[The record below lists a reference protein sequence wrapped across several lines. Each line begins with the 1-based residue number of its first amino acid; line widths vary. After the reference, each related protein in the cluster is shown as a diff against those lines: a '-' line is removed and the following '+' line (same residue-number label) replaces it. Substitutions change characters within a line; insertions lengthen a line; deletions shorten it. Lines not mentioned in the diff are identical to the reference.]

1 MIYYI
6 LPLLLCSNAF
16 QNCAAIDASDIS
28 YDTSK
33 SNPIVRHLIKTS
45 LLHPT
50 IDVVTKHNDDTQS
63 QGVTNKTPKE
73 LETHLEKVSKQDTQV
88 ENSPE
93 DAEFD
98 KSVSDLSKVIYSRLT
113 NILRKRMKVLFSKT
127 FPLNAEKSEPDN
139 SENTHFSSE
148 ELDKETKASVNNSE
162 ERVSSSRQF
171 VFHPYLPY
179 GKDAVPD
186 EKISIHDVLPVKMVK
201 FIKSMVEDAPWEQMF
216 MKMVRMVVDQFVDK
230 IIEKMFAHK
239 DEDDKWR
246 SLDGDSKTAT
256 WSLPKNVLTSVV
268 RMRRS
273 AGGKS
278 KSEKEQSWSGSNFQS
293 ANRVSK
299 EDESKVKE
307 KPEEESWLD
316 SILEYM
322 FPEDSKADSFDNDEI
337 SETEKRKKRDTSEST
352 PSDSD
357 LYSEIIRRFVI
368 RYLRF
373 QSEQLTPETI
383 DAMVKESIR
392 RKMSQTIPSNIQV
405 DENTDA
411 VTTPDASS
419 LPVDSPS
426 EMLSERWLSVLKNV
440 EAETK
445 VPTRVRRSATDD
457 ADKEME
463 EERRLWQAS
472 RRTRPSSSKTRDD
485 CSLRRACNAGRL
497 LSRLPSVQDIT
508 LQLKAYGNEPHWDAL
523 LWGMAKKRCSRIFC
537 KRQRSPKGSK
547 HRWDI
552 PEKRYHK
559 KSTLASRGSRS
570 RYDESDLTT
579 IYPV

>member
-1 MIYYI
+1 M
-6 LPLLLCSNAF
+6 
-16 QNCAAIDASDIS
+16 
-28 YDTSK
+28 
-33 SNPIVRHLIKTS
+33 KTS
-45 LLHPT
+45 PLDST
-50 IDVVTKHNDDTQS
+50 IDVIDVVTKQNEDTQNK
-63 QGVTNKTPKE
+63 GVTNKTPKE
-73 LETHLEKVSKQDTQV
+73 PEIHLEKISKPDTIHDVSKSVQV

-93 DAEFD
+93 DVEFD
-98 KSVSDLSKVIYSRLT
+98 KSVSDLSKAIYSRLA

-127 FPLNAEKSEPDN
+127 FPLNAEKSESDN
-139 SENTHFSSE
+139 LENTHVSSE
-148 ELDKETKASVNNSE
+148 ELDKETKAPVNNSE

-256 WSLPKNVLTSVV
+256 WSLSKNVVTSVV

-273 AGGKS
+273 ARGKS
-278 KSEKEQSWSGSNFQS
+278 KSEKEQAWSGSNFQS

-307 KPEEESWLD
+307 TPEEESWLD

-322 FPEDSKADSFDNDEI
+322 FPEDSKAKSFEDDEI
-337 SETEKRKKRDTSEST
+337 SETEKRKKRDTSEPT
-352 PSDSD
+352 PSDSH
-357 LYSEIIRRFVI
+357 LYSEIVRRFLI

-383 DAMVKESIR
+383 DSIVKESIR
-392 RKMSQTIPSNIQV
+392 RKMLQIISPSNIQV
-405 DENTDA
+405 NENTNA
-411 VTTPDASS
+411 ETTPDASS
-419 LPVDSPS
+419 LPVDSPP
-426 EMLSERWLSVLKNV
+426 EVLSERWLSVLKNV

-445 VPTRVRRSATDD
+445 VPTRVKRSATDD

-472 RRTRPSSSKTRDD
+472 RRTRPSNSKTRDD

-559 KSTLASRGSRS
+559 KSTLTSRGSRS